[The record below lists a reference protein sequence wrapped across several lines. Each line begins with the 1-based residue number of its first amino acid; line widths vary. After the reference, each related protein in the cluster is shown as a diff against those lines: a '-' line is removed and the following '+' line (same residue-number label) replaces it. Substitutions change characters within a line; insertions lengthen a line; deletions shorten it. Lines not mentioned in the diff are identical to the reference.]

1 MSTHEGDTQGGGG
14 DGWLRASWRPE
25 SNEAELVQPHSA
37 GRKLPPPGT
46 ACHQGLFTPRL
57 DFR

>member
-37 GRKLPPPGT
+37 GQKAASTRHGLSPGP
-46 ACHQGLFTPRL
+46 LYP
-57 DFR
+57 